1 MPVVEIRKDPKLLTM
16 TVTAQFAAPVARVWA
31 AYADPRQL
39 ERFWGPPEWP
49 AKFERHDFTVGGRS
63 EYVMTGPNGEQS
75 RGFWEFLSI
84 DQPRAFEVEDG
95 FLGPDGKQAPDM
107 PTMRM
112 RFTFEPHDG
121 GTRMVTVT
129 TFPSLEALEQ
139 AARDGYGRG
148 AEGRDGP
155 DRRRSRGVTAAGSA
169 LVERRSINAVRRR
182 QPDSRATISGRP
194 HGRPC

>member
-1 MPVVEIRKDPKLLTM
+1 MPIVEIRKDTQALTM
-16 TVTAQFAAPVARVWA
+16 TVVAQFAAPVDRVWA

-49 AKFERHDFTVGGRS
+49 ATFTRHDFKAGGRS
-63 EYVMTGPNGEQS
+63 EYVMNGPNGESS
-75 RGFWEFLSI
+75 RGFWEFSSVEA
-84 DQPRAFEVEDG
+84 PRAFEVKDG
-95 FLGPDGKQAPDM
+95 FLGPDGTPAPDM

-139 AARDGYGRG
+139 LLQMGMEEGMKAAMAQIDGVL
-148 AEGRDGP
+148 AEKR
-155 DRRRSRGVTAAGSA
+155 
-169 LVERRSINAVRRR
+169 
-182 QPDSRATISGRP
+182 
-194 HGRPC
+194 